1 MAKFIFKLQSFLGVK
16 EKIEEQKKN
25 EYGKALNI
33 LEEEKNKKQEL
44 LNRQVSTISHLKQKI
59 NEGIKPSEIKQYN
72 NFISYIENEITRQE
86 EVIIKAQKL
95 VDRKREELVNAMKDK
110 KILEILKE
118 NEYIE
123 YIKEEKKAEQKFID
137 ELVSFK
143 YNK

>member
-1 MAKFIFKLQSFLGVK
+1 MAKFIFKLQSFLSVK

-25 EYGKALNI
+25 DYGKALNQ
-33 LEEEKNKKQEL
+33 LEQEKHKKQEL
-44 LNRQVSTISHLKQKI
+44 LTTQSSTISQLKQKI
-59 NEGIKPSEIKQYN
+59 NEGTKPSEIKQYN
-72 NFISYIENEITRQE
+72 HFIAYVENEIIKQQ

-95 VDRKREELVNAMKDK
+95 VEKKREELVNAMKDRK
-110 KILEILKE
+110 MLEILKE